1 MAYSTGD
8 NHKMRLLFDC
18 SVTVFISLGNC
29 LFNFDNLFNFNVFQN
44 QENVC
49 FFYMQ
54 LRVWRK
60 WRYYWLHIHWLE
72 EPSFWMCTSMPV
84 IAHKISPYSVKLQH
98 SAVKSGCLFL
108 WFYLIFNVQSIHQS
122 ILRACG
128 YKSGII
134 TFHLLRV

>member
-54 LRVWRK
+54 LRMWRK

-72 EPSFWMCTSMPV
+72 EPSFWMCTSMPG

-98 SAVKSGCLFL
+98 SAVKSGCLFSVVL
-108 WFYLIFNVQSIHQS
+108 LDLHCTKHPPEHPQSIWLQ
-122 ILRACG
+122 IRN
-128 YKSGII
+128 YN
-134 TFHLLRV
+134 LLSP